1 MPATL
6 LTFSLLA
13 AGMFAVWTLL
23 KPAPPKRI
31 VMSTG
36 AEGGAYARYGEL
48 YAAELAKE
56 GVTVELRSSG
66 GSIEN
71 LQRLNRGE
79 VDVALVQSG
88 VAKADERSNLSSLG
102 SLSFEPVWIVHRDEI
117 APTRLP
123 QLAGLR
129 VGVGLPGSGSRA
141 LALRLL
147 DLNGLGANNVTLV
160 EHDVRGLVMGVSR
173 DEIDVAFVVLSIDAP
188 LFKQLLGTPGVLIM
202 DMDRALAYQRR
213 MPEINRIVVPAGV
226 IDLRLGVPR
235 KPLEIVAASST
246 LVTVPSLHPAIQY
259 LLWRAARRIHGEPS
273 LLDDKQRF
281 PSIDLYQEFS
291 VPEHVERLYKEGSPI
306 LYRYLPFWLANLIY
320 RLWLA
325 GIAAFALFIAI
336 TDWIPKLFR
345 YVIAVRVWQNY
356 LTSVRVEAE
365 IPRASTPQECA
376 KHLQRVESLRL
387 KTASLNMPLML
398 DMSKAD
404 LVGRLKELEEKL
416 RQEQAKVGA
425 GTQAG

>member
-1 MPATL
+1 
-6 LTFSLLA
+6 
-13 AGMFAVWTLL
+13 
-23 KPAPPKRI
+23 
-31 VMSTG
+31 MSTG

-56 GVTVELRSSG
+56 GITVELRSSG
-66 GSIEN
+66 GSVEN
-71 LQRLNRGE
+71 LQRLNQGQ

-88 VAKADERSNLSSLG
+88 VAKADERNNLSSLG
-102 SLSFEPVWIVHRDEI
+102 SLSFEPIWIIHRDEI

-123 QLAGLR
+123 QLAGMR

-147 DLNGLGANNVTLV
+147 GLNGLGPNDVTLI
-160 EHDVRGLVMGVSR
+160 ERDVRGLVTGVSR

-188 LFKQLLGTPGVLIM
+188 LFKESLGTPGVLLM

-213 MPEINRIVVPAGV
+213 MPEINRIVLPAGV
-226 IDLRLGVPR
+226 IDLKLGVPR

-246 LVTVPSLHPAIQY
+246 LVTRPSLHPAIQY

-281 PSIDLYQEFS
+281 PTIDLYQEFS

-325 GIAAFALFIAI
+325 GIAAFALFIAV

-356 LTSVRVEAE
+356 LSSVRVEAE
-365 IPRASTPQECA
+365 IPRASSPEECA
-376 KHLQRVESLRL
+376 RHLERVEALRL

-398 DMSKAD
+398 DMSKSD
-404 LVGRLKELEEKL
+404 LVGRLTELEEKL
-416 RQEQAKVGA
+416 RQEQAKVVAGA
-425 GTQAG
+425 QAGPPPSS